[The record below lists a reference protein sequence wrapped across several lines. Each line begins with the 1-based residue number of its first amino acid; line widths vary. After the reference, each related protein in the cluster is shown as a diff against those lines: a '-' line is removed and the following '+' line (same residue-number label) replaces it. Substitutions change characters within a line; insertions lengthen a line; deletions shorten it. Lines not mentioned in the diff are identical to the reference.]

1 MGDKKQRTNNQ
12 LSEKSLP
19 DKSLFNFLYQLKIPF
34 TIRIGLDKKE
44 CYVRLLA

>member
-19 DKSLFNFLYQLKIPF
+19 DKSLFNFLHQLQIPF
-34 TIRIGLDKKE
+34 TIRIGLDKKK
-44 CYVRLLA
+44 AI